1 MMKFVRYLYEYRDGK
16 RVQNMGF
23 IRVELREQKAFLQIY
38 GKGFLTETN
47 QKFDIYVFYLEKG
60 KCIGISMGTIQN
72 NAPVFAYRLEYDT
85 KDVGGKERFDE
96 IGGIIIKGNSE
107 KRERWYAADWGDQP
121 VDIEQMILQN
131 EYESVRMVQPEV
143 EMEGTEA
150 PQEIAEAQETEESL
164 EMEEEQETEELPEV
178 EEEPVEVHAAEKVES
193 RKRDT
198 VFKITRKEL
207 VRLPRC
213 EWKLANNQFLLHGY
227 YNYHHLVSF
236 EKEGACWL
244 GVPGIFHPDEQR
256 VALSFGFDQFM
267 RPDEG
272 EIELSEEQREEDD
285 EFGYWCRRVSAL
297 IDG

>member
-107 KRERWYAADWGDQP
+107 KRERWYAADWCDQP

-143 EMEGTEA
+143 EMEETEA